1 MKNLFIFGCSY
12 SNDWVSVFKDVG
24 APNNKQGVYARQYK
38 KENKRMPLHFQD
50 ILREEFNIDEVYNL
64 AIGGASNYTILEEIC
79 KNFHSIQPNDY
90 VFIEWSDVTRFRI
103 IGKGYRGS
111 DKWNTVYV
119 SDDESF
125 FQKQSVARDSE
136 LTHNEIDNWSNL
148 LIKVLP
154 KNTLFWTPFFQTHFH
169 KIDNEY
175 IENKL
180 GYDCTITYESK
191 GTVID
196 NHWGENA
203 HQVVGDWLVDKFK
216 NQNRL
221 L

>member
-1 MKNLFIFGCSY
+1 M
-12 SNDWVSVFKDVG
+12 
-24 APNNKQGVYARQYK
+24 
-38 KENKRMPLHFQD
+38 
-50 ILREEFNIDEVYNL
+50 
-64 AIGGASNYTILEEIC
+64 
-79 KNFHSIQPNDY
+79 
-90 VFIEWSDVTRFRI
+90 TRFRI
-103 IGKGYRGS
+103 IGKGYRGC

-216 NQNRL
+216 NQNKWEDDTKVLHTRPPYPYSLRHPRL
-221 L
+221 SSQRTHSRPFS